1 MLAFNHIGRLGQLG
15 KQMFQYSALKGI
27 ARHHGY
33 DYMIP
38 NHSEAVDDGIG
49 NMLYT
54 ELLKPFDLDVKVG
67 MLQTDQYIQEP
78 HYEFSEEL
86 FNNCPDNASLV
97 GFFQS
102 EKYFKHIGDELRKDF
117 TFRKPHVDDYNEISE
132 VMDNPIAIHIR
143 RGDFIRNY
151 MNHHNLSL
159 DYYEKAL
166 NKFDSNRQV
175 IIFSDDPQWCVK
187 QDLFESDRFLVS
199 EVGDPYSD
207 LLIMSK
213 CSDFIIANSTFS
225 WWGAW
230 LCDNKDKV
238 VICPSIWFG
247 VNNQDKDI
255 KDLYPEEWTVL

>member
-1 MLAFNHIGRLGQLG
+1 MHALNHIGRLGQLG
-15 KQMFQYSALKGI
+15 NQMFQYSALKGI

-78 HYEFSEEL
+78 HYEFSEEF

-132 VMDNPIAIHIR
+132 VMDNPIAVHIR

-151 MNHHNLSL
+151 MNHHNFN
-159 DYYEKAL
+159 ECK
-166 NKFDSNRQV
+166 
-175 IIFSDDPQWCVK
+175 
-187 QDLFESDRFLVS
+187 
-199 EVGDPYSD
+199 
-207 LLIMSK
+207 SK
-213 CSDFIIANSTFS
+213 
-225 WWGAW
+225 
-230 LCDNKDKV
+230 
-238 VICPSIWFG
+238 G
-247 VNNQDKDI
+247 VARMVDKDYI
-255 KDLYPEEWTVL
+255 VQPNEIIEIE